1 MVASVADTEVQQTQS
16 AKPAE
21 VAAVVAAPRGQ
32 SATPAEP
39 EVGKVVAQPVEE
51 ARPAGSADPTA
62 AKDAAQP
69 EARPVRPAL
78 PADGKKDS
86 GDPDSVRP
94 ISAKDPGR
102 TAPPSNGDWMK
113 ITPPPGASPQTKLLI
128 AQAEKAIRFAV
139 DLLGREYSVTP
150 PPEVSALLKT
160 VKADNVGNGQMV
172 EAYNKIASQ
181 SRQTKTSLLAM
192 DDKVA
197 KTSTVMA
204 DEKSK
209 NLAAIKTIVSELKDG
224 LKPYF
229 PVKKLTAAQDYAVM
243 KLVAQALRKIC
254 EKIVAAAD
262 YNWDIAHGKDGGG
275 GGAGGGGGIPGA
287 GGAQQPGGGQGGGG
301 DGGLGGLLGMLPMLG
316 MIPMSLI
323 PMLPM
328 LHEMFAPDE
337 PKNGEEKKPEGAPPP
352 PPPGEGKPPEGQAPP
367 PGEPGKPAEGAAAPG
382 DQKPNDPNKPASE
395 PAKSEE
401 PKAATA

>member
-1 MVASVADTEVQQTQS
+1 MVAGVADTEVQQAQS

-21 VAAVVAAPRGQ
+21 VAAVVAAPRAQ

-39 EVGKVVAQPVEE
+39 EAGRVVAQPVEE
-51 ARPAGSADPTA
+51 ARRAGSADPSA
-62 AKDAAQP
+62 AKDATQP
-69 EARPVRPAL
+69 EARPAL
-78 PADGKKDS
+78 PADGKKVS
-86 GDPDSVRP
+86 GDIDAVRP

-102 TAPPSNGDWMK
+102 TAPPSSGDWMK
-113 ITPPPGASPQTKLLI
+113 ITPPPGASPKTKLLI

-139 DLLGREYSVTP
+139 DLLGREYTVTP
-150 PPEVSALLKT
+150 PPEVSALLKS
-160 VKADNVGNGQMV
+160 VKADNVGNGQVV
-172 EAYNKIASQ
+172 EAYNKIAGQ
-181 SRQTKTSLLAM
+181 SRDTQTSLLAM

-209 NLAAIKTIVSELKDG
+209 NLAAIKTIVSDLKDA
-224 LKPYF
+224 LSPYF
-229 PVKKLTAAQDYAVM
+229 PVKKLTATQDYAVM
-243 KLVAQALRKIC
+243 QLVAQALRKIC

-262 YNWDIAHGKDGGG
+262 YNWDIAHGKGGG
-275 GGAGGGGGIPGA
+275 NGSGGDAGGGGIPGS
-287 GGAQQPGGGQGGGG
+287 GAQQPGGQGGGG
-301 DGGLGGLLGMLPMLG
+301 DGGLGGLLSMLPMLG

-367 PGEPGKPAEGAAAPG
+367 PGEAGKPAEGAAAPG
-382 DQKPNDPNKPASE
+382 DQKPDPNKPAGE
-395 PAKSEE
+395 PAKAEE

>member
-1 MVASVADTEVQQTQS
+1 MADTEVQQAQS

-21 VAAVVAAPRGQ
+21 VAAVVAAPRAQ
-32 SATPAEP
+32 SATPAEA
-39 EVGKVVAQPVEE
+39 EAGRVIAQPVAE
-51 ARPAGSADPTA
+51 ARRAGSADPSA
-62 AKDAAQP
+62 AKDATQP
-69 EARPVRPAL
+69 EARPAL
-78 PADGKKDS
+78 PADGKKVS
-86 GDPDSVRP
+86 GDIDAVRP

-113 ITPPPGASPQTKLLI
+113 ITPPPGASPKTKLLI

-139 DLLGREYSVTP
+139 DLLGREYTVTP
-150 PPEVSALLKT
+150 PPEVSALLKS
-160 VKADNVGNGQMV
+160 VKADNVGNGQVV
-172 EAYNKIASQ
+172 EAYNKIAGQ
-181 SRQTKTSLLAM
+181 SRDTQTSLLAM

-209 NLAAIKTIVSELKDG
+209 NLAAIKTIVGDLKDD
-224 LKPYF
+224 LKPYL
-229 PVKKLTAAQDYAVM
+229 PVKKLTATQDYAVM
-243 KLVAQALRKIC
+243 QLVAQALRKIC

-262 YNWDIAHGKDGGG
+262 YNWDIAHGKGGGNGSG
-275 GGAGGGGGIPGA
+275 GGAGGGGIPG
-287 GGAQQPGGGQGGGG
+287 GGAQQPGGQGGGG
-301 DGGLGGLLGMLPMLG
+301 DGGLGGLLSMLPMLG

-367 PGEPGKPAEGAAAPG
+367 PGETDKPAEGAAAPG
-382 DQKPNDPNKPASE
+382 NQKPDPNKPADE
-395 PAKSEE
+395 PAKAEE

>member
-1 MVASVADTEVQQTQS
+1 MVAGVADTEVQQAQS

-21 VAAVVAAPRGQ
+21 VAAVVAAPRTQ

-39 EVGKVVAQPVEE
+39 EVGQVVAQPVEN
-51 ARPAGSADPTA
+51 ARPADSADPSG
-62 AKDAAQP
+62 AKDATQP
-69 EARPVRPAL
+69 EARPAL
-78 PADGKKDS
+78 PADGKKGS

-102 TAPPSNGDWMK
+102 TPPPSTGDWMK
-113 ITPPPGASPQTKLLI
+113 IVPPPGASPKTKLLI

-139 DLLGREYSVTP
+139 DLLGREYTVTP

-172 EAYNKIASQ
+172 EAYNKIADQ
-181 SRQTKTSLLAM
+181 SRQTKTALLSM

-224 LKPYF
+224 LRPYNL
-229 PVKKLTAAQDYAVM
+229 VKKLTAVQDYAVM
-243 KLVAQALRKIC
+243 QMVAQALRKIC

-262 YNWDIAHGKDGGG
+262 YNWDIAHGKDGGNG
-275 GGAGGGGGIPGA
+275 GGGGGIPG

-328 LHEMFAPDE
+328 LHEMFAPEE

-352 PPPGEGKPPEGQAPP
+352 PPPPGEGKPPEGQAPP
-367 PGEPGKPAEGAAAPG
+367 PSDAGKPAEGAAAPG
-382 DQKPNDPNKPASE
+382 DQKPNDPNKPAGD